1 VTNPDSLI
9 GQTISHY
16 RIVEKLGGGGMGV
29 VYKAE
34 DTELGRFVALKFL
47 PVDVAQDP
55 PSLERFRR
63 EARAASALNHP
74 NICTI
79 YEIGQQDG
87 HPFIAMEFLEGMTL
101 KHRISGRPVEMELL
115 LDLGIEIADALD
127 AAHSKGIIHRDIKPA
142 NIFIT
147 NRGHAKI
154 LDFGLAKQILL
165 TSDETRAAYR
175 SATTHDHPVLSEAD
189 LTSPGTA
196 VGTVAYMSPEQARGE
211 MLDVRSDLFSF
222 GSVLYEMAT
231 GAVPFRGATTA
242 VIFNAILEKPPI
254 PAVRLNPEIPPRL
267 EDALAKALEK
277 DRRMRYQHAAE
288 LRTDLARLR
297 RDSDSSRISAA
308 AMHVP
313 SSGVTDPAPGG
324 AAHQSAFGAP
334 ALAAATPPSG
344 TSAASITAQSLGQ
357 SSGQT
362 HAGPPGSG
370 SSRAV
375 VASPGSSDASSLTGA
390 AVSAPGSSAV
400 SPAATIASSS
410 SGSVPV
416 ARSRLPLIAAAA
428 IVIALIAGG
437 TYFFTHHN
445 PKLNA
450 EGSIVLA
457 DFTNTT
463 GDAVFDGALRQGLA
477 SQLAQSPFLHILS
490 EREMQSTLQ
499 YMGQPPAARVTNEL
513 ARQVC
518 LRTQSAATIE
528 GSIAQIGNTYN
539 VILNAANCA
548 SGATVATV
556 STEAPDKD
564 HVLGALGKAAED
576 IRGKLGESLASVQ
589 KYNTPIN
596 QATTSSL
603 DALKAYSLGMQA
615 RANKGEDAAAPFFK
629 QAISLDPNF
638 AMAYATLGQVEMNQ
652 GEPALSAEYTRKA
665 YDLRDRASD
674 VEKFY
679 IDTHYFENVNRDEE
693 KAQEAYELW
702 AQTYPRDGIPINNL
716 GVIHQMLGQWDKA
729 LEVGL
734 AALKIGEP
742 ESIYY
747 TQVANSYVAL
757 GRYDEAKTIIKEA
770 NDRKLD
776 VPWFHRLLYYVAF
789 AQNDTAAMQHELSV
803 LSSASPEMSAFA
815 LGMDGE
821 SQAYFGRMSKARET
835 FKRSI
840 DAYEALGKKE
850 SAANVLALQAR
861 IEAETGDEA
870 LAKRDATAALALDSS
885 YGVKERAA
893 YALARE
899 GEIARAQSLA
909 DEVAKAFP
917 TGTMVNK
924 FELPAI
930 HATIELDRNN
940 PAKALEILQPV
951 APYDLSGNR
960 GMWAAYKRG
969 LANLALHKGPEAASD
984 FQKVIDH
991 PGIVGMTITGA
1002 LSRLG
1007 LARAYALEAQAA
1019 QGADADAARAKA
1031 RTAYQ
1036 DFFALWK
1043 DSDPGVP
1050 ILIAAKSEYTK
1061 LQ

>member
-1 VTNPDSLI
+1 MAHVTSPDSLI

-16 RIVEKLGGGGMGV
+16 PIVEKLGGGGMGV

-47 PVDVAQDP
+47 PADVAQDP

-115 LDLGIEIADALD
+115 LDMGIEIADALD

-154 LDFGLAKQILL
+154 LDFGLAKQILP
-165 TSDETRAAYR
+165 TSDETRAAYP
-175 SATTHDHPVLSEAD
+175 SATTQARPILSEAD

-211 MLDVRSDLFSF
+211 TLDVRSDLFSF
-222 GSVLYEMAT
+222 GAVLYEMAT

-242 VIFNAILEKPPI
+242 VIFNAILEKPPV

-267 EDALAKALEK
+267 EEVISKAIEK

-308 AMHVP
+308 AMHAP
-313 SSGVTDPAPGG
+313 PSGVSDAAPSG
-324 AAHQSAFGAP
+324 AAHQSAFGGP
-334 ALAAATPPSG
+334 AVAAATPPSG
-344 TSAASITAQSLGQ
+344 TGAASGLGQ
-357 SSGQT
+357 SSGQLSAQSSGAPQ
-362 HAGPPGSG
+362 AGPPGSG
-370 SSRAV
+370 SSAI
-375 VASPGSSDASSLTGA
+375 VAANAGSSGA
-390 AVSAPGSSAV
+390 NFPAGIAPAPGSSA
-400 SPAATIASSS
+400 AS
-410 SGSVPV
+410 PV
-416 ARSRLPLIAAAA
+416 ATPASRSRLPLAAGAL

-437 TYFFTHHN
+437 TYFVTHRA
-445 PKLNA
+445 PKIKE
-450 EGSIVLA
+450 EGSLVLA

-477 SQLAQSPFLHILS
+477 SQLAQSPFMHVLS
-490 EREMQSTLQ
+490 DREMQSALQ
-499 YMGQPPAARVTNEL
+499 YMGQPASVRVTNDL

-518 LRTQSAATIE
+518 LRTESAATIE
-528 GSIAQIGNTYN
+528 GSIAQIGNTYSL
-539 VILNAANCA
+539 ILNALNCR
-548 SGATVATV
+548 SGETVATV

-576 IRGKLGESLASVQ
+576 IRGKLGESLASIE
-589 KYNTPIN
+589 KYNTPIS

-603 DALKAYSLGMQA
+603 DALKAYSLGMDA

-638 AMAYATLGQVEMNQ
+638 AMAYATLGQVEMNR

-665 YDLRDRASD
+665 YDLRDRATQG
-674 VEKFY
+674 EKFY

-693 KAQEAYELW
+693 KAEQVYQLW
-702 AQTYPRDGIPINNL
+702 SQTYPRDGIPINNL
-716 GVIHQMLGQWDKA
+716 GVIHQMLGQWDQA
-729 LEVGL
+729 LDIGL
-734 AALKIGEP
+734 AALKTGEP

-747 TQVANSYVAL
+747 TQVANSYLAL
-757 GRYDEAKTIIKEA
+757 GRYDEAKAIIKGA

-776 VPWFHRLLYYVAF
+776 VPLFHRVLYNAAF
-789 AQNDTAAMQHELSV
+789 AQSDTTAMQHEIAA
-803 LSSASPEMSAFA
+803 LSSASPEMNAFA
-815 LGMDGE
+815 LGLDGE
-821 SQAYFGRMSKARET
+821 AQAYFGRMSKARET
-835 FKRSI
+835 FKRAI
-840 DAYEALGKKE
+840 GAYEALGKKE
-850 SAANVLALQAR
+850 SAANVLVLQAR

-870 LAKRDATAALALDSS
+870 SAKRDATAALALDSS
-885 YGVKERAA
+885 LGVKERAA
-893 YALARE
+893 YAYAKA
-899 GEIARAQSLA
+899 GEIAKAQSLA

-917 TGTMVNK
+917 TGTLVNK

-940 PAKALEILQPV
+940 PAKALELLQPA
-951 APYDLSGNR
+951 APYDLSTGR
-960 GMWAAYKRG
+960 GMWPAYKRG
-969 LANLALHKGPEAASD
+969 LANLALHKGPEAAAE
-984 FQKVIDH
+984 FQKVIAH
-991 PGIVGMTITGA
+991 PGVVQTTITGA

-1007 LARAYALEAQAA
+1007 LARALALEAQSA
-1019 QGADADAARAKA
+1019 QGADADAARSKA
-1031 RTAYQ
+1031 RAAYQ

-1043 DSDPGVP
+1043 DADPDIP
-1050 ILIAAKSEYTK
+1050 ILMAAKAEYAK

>member
-1 VTNPDSLI
+1 MPDPSSLI
-9 GQTISHY
+9 GQTVSHY

-101 KHRISGRPVEMELL
+101 KHRISGRPVEMESL

-142 NIFIT
+142 NLFIT
-147 NRGHAKI
+147 SRGHAKI
-154 LDFGLAKQILL
+154 LDFGLAKQILP
-165 TSDETRAAYR
+165 TSDETRAA
-175 SATTHDHPVLSEAD
+175 ATHDHPILSEAD

-211 MLDVRSDLFSF
+211 TLDVRSDLFSF

-242 VIFNAILEKPPI
+242 VIFNSILEKPPV
-254 PAVRLNPEIPPRL
+254 PPVRLNPEIPPRL
-267 EDALAKALEK
+267 EEAIAKALEK

-297 RDSDSSRISAA
+297 RDSDSSRISAT
-308 AMHVP
+308 AMHAP
-313 SSGVTDPAPGG
+313 SPGVADPASG
-324 AAHQSAFGAP
+324 ASIQQSAFSTP
-334 ALAAATPPSG
+334 VVAATPPSG

-357 SSGQT
+357 SSAQT

-370 SSRAV
+370 SFGAV
-375 VASPGSSDASSLTGA
+375 VASPGSSGANSLTWA
-390 AVSAPGSSAV
+390 AASTSGSSALP
-400 SPAATIASSS
+400 PAATIAPST
-410 SGSVPV
+410 SGSVP
-416 ARSRLPLIAAAA
+416 ASRSRLPLIAGAA
-428 IVIALIAGG
+428 IVLALIAGG
-437 TYFFTHHN
+437 AYFFAHRA

-490 EREMQSTLQ
+490 DREMQSTLQ
-499 YMGQPPAARVTNEL
+499 YMGQPSTARVTNEL

-539 VILNAANCA
+539 VILNAVNCA

-576 IRGKLGESLASVQ
+576 IRAKLGESLASVQ
-589 KYNTPIN
+589 KYNTPIS

-615 RANKGEDAAAPFFK
+615 RSNKGEDAAAPFFK

-652 GEPALSAEYTRKA
+652 GEPALSAEYTKKA

-693 KAQEAYELW
+693 KAQQAYELW
-702 AQTYPRDGIPINNL
+702 TQTYPRDGIPINNL
-716 GVIHQMLGQWDKA
+716 GVLHQMLGQWDKA

-734 AALKIGEP
+734 AALKTGDP

-747 TQVANSYVAL
+747 TQVAGSYTAL
-757 GRYDEAKTIIKEA
+757 GRYDEAKAIIKEA

-776 VPWFHRLLYYVAF
+776 VPWFHRVLYYVAF
-789 AQNDTAAMQHELSV
+789 AQKDTAAMQHELSA
-803 LSSASPEMSAFA
+803 LSSASPDMSAFA

-821 SQAYFGRMSKARET
+821 SLAYAGRITKARET
-835 FKRSI
+835 FNRSI
-840 DAYEALGKKE
+840 DAYEALNKKE
-850 SAANVLALQAR
+850 PAANVLALQAR

-870 LAKRDATAALALDSS
+870 SAKRDATAALALDSS
-885 YGVKERAA
+885 IVVKERAA
-893 YALARE
+893 YAYAKA
-899 GEIARAQSLA
+899 GEIAKAQALV

-917 TGTMVNK
+917 DGTLVNK

-930 HATIELDRNN
+930 RATIELDRNN
-940 PAKALEILQPV
+940 PAKALELLQSV
-951 APYDLSGNR
+951 QPYDLSNGR
-960 GMWAAYKRG
+960 GMWPAYKRG
-969 LANLALHKGPEAASD
+969 YANLALRKGPEAAAD

-991 PGIVGMTITGA
+991 PGIVQMTITGA

-1007 LARAYALEAQAA
+1007 LARAYVLE
-1019 QGADADAARAKA
+1019 GDTTKA

-1043 DSDPGVP
+1043 DADPDVP
-1050 ILIAAKSEYTK
+1050 ILKEAKAEYAK
-1061 LQ
+1061 LR

>member
-1 VTNPDSLI
+1 MSNLIWAHVNSPDSLI

-147 NRGHAKI
+147 SRGHAKI
-154 LDFGLAKQILL
+154 LDFGLAKQILP
-165 TSDETRAAYR
+165 TSDETRTAYP
-175 SATTHDHPVLSEAD
+175 SVTTQDHPILSEAD

-211 MLDVRSDLFSF
+211 TLDVRSDLFSF
-222 GSVLYEMAT
+222 GAVLYEMAT

-308 AMHVP
+308 AMHAQ
-313 SSGVTDPAPGG
+313 SSGVADAAPSGT
-324 AAHQSAFGAP
+324 AHQSAFGAP
-334 ALAAATPPSG
+334 AV
-344 TSAASITAQSLGQ
+344 AASVVGQ
-357 SSGQT
+357 SSGQSSGAPQ
-362 HAGPPGSG
+362 AGPPGSG
-370 SSRAV
+370 SSGI
-375 VASPGSSDASSLTGA
+375 VAANMGSSDVNSLAGVGSS
-390 AVSAPGSSAV
+390 PGSSAV
-400 SPAATIASSS
+400 SPGASPAS
-410 SGSVPV
+410 
-416 ARSRLPLIAAAA
+416 RSRLPQ
-428 IVIALIAGG
+428 VVGALIAIALSAGG
-437 TYFFTHHN
+437 AYFFTHRA
-445 PKLNA
+445 PKINE

-477 SQLAQSPFLHILS
+477 SQLAQSPFMHVLS
-490 EREMQSTLQ
+490 DREMQSALQ
-499 YMGQPPAARVTNEL
+499 YMGQPASVRVTNDL

-518 LRTQSAATIE
+518 LRTESAVTIE
-528 GSIAQIGNTYN
+528 GSIAQIGNTYSL
-539 VILNAANCA
+539 ILDAVNCR
-548 SGATVATV
+548 SGGTVATV
-556 STEAPDKD
+556 STEARDKD

-576 IRGKLGESLASVQ
+576 IRGKLGESLASIE
-589 KYNTPIN
+589 KYNTPIS

-603 DALKAYSLGMQA
+603 DALKAYSLGMEA
-615 RANKGEDAAAPFFK
+615 RANKGEDVAAPFFK

-638 AMAYATLGQVEMNQ
+638 AMAYATLGQVEMNR

-665 YDLRDRASD
+665 YDLRDRATQG
-674 VEKFY
+674 EKFY

-693 KAQEAYELW
+693 KAQQVYEIW
-702 AQTYPRDGIPINNL
+702 AQTYPRDGIPLNNL
-716 GVIHQMLGQWDKA
+716 GVLYQILGQWDKA
-729 LEVGL
+729 LELGRN
-734 AALKIGEP
+734 ALKTGEP

-747 TQVANSYVAL
+747 TEVALSYVAL
-757 GRYDEAKTIIKEA
+757 GRYDEAKAIIKEA
-770 NDRKLD
+770 RDRKLD
-776 VPWFHRLLYYVAF
+776 VPLFHRVLYDAAF
-789 AQNDTAAMQHELSV
+789 AQNDAAAMQHELSA
-803 LSSASPEMSAFA
+803 LSTASPEMSALA
-815 LGMDGE
+815 LGIDGE
-821 SQAYFGRMSKARET
+821 SQAYAGRITKARET

-840 DAYEALGKKE
+840 DAYETLGKKE
-850 SAANVLALQAR
+850 SAATALVTRAR
-861 IEAETGDEA
+861 IEAETGDA
-870 LAKRDATAALALDSS
+870 AAAKRDATAALALDSS
-885 YGVKERAA
+885 IAVKQRAA
-893 YALARE
+893 FALARA

-909 DEVAKAFP
+909 DEVTKAFP
-917 TGTMVNK
+917 TGTLVNK

-930 HATIELDRNN
+930 RATIELDRNN
-940 PAKALEILQPV
+940 PAKALEILRPV
-951 APYDLSGNR
+951 EPYDLSTTR
-960 GMWAAYKRG
+960 GMWPAYKRG
-969 LANLALHKGPEAASD
+969 LANLALHKGPEAAAD

-991 PGIVGMTITGA
+991 PGVVLTAITGT

-1007 LARAYALEAQAA
+1007 LARAYAIEAQSA

-1031 RTAYQ
+1031 RAAYQ

-1043 DSDPGVP
+1043 DADPDIP
-1050 ILIAAKSEYTK
+1050 ILAAAKSEYAK